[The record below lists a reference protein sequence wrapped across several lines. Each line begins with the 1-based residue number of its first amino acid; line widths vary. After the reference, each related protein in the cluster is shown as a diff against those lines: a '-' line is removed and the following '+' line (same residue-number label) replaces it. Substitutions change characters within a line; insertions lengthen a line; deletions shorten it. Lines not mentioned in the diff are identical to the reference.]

1 MRRRKSPPIRFN
13 DRQPD
18 EWRMLCYT
26 WRSLK
31 LNETFFRPAA
41 VKRTSVME
49 IKMSMEKEGRRYNC
63 ILLSHRFG

>member
-1 MRRRKSPPIRFN
+1 MRTGRRKSPPIRFN

-31 LNETFFRPAA
+31 LNETFFRPSCE
-41 VKRTSVME
+41 TLCDGGE
-49 IKMSMEKEGRRYNC
+49 EK
-63 ILLSHRFG
+63 I